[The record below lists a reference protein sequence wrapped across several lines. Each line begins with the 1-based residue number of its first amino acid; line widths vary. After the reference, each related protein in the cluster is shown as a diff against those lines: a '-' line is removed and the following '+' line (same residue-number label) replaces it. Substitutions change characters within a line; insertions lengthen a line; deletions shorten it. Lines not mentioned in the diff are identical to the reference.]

1 MQNGKCV
8 AAERNGIALIV
19 TFCQWWLGMDVQVDS
34 KKLLGLIGHS
44 LVQWCVVGVSFWL
57 NSVVTLDHV
66 TSHDVIEVHVR
77 QQAML
82 RLEVPAIDVLRN
94 VVPLTLGKT
103 TWVDENGL
111 TCFVGDNVCVDFKWI
126 DGK

>member
-1 MQNGKCV
+1 
-8 AAERNGIALIV
+8 
-19 TFCQWWLGMDVQVDS
+19 MDVQVDS

-103 TWVDENGL
+103 TRVDENGL